1 MKNLKTE
8 LANLL
13 NIIVGKTS
21 LLEMS
26 TDDFYPVLA
35 QAIIDSGLMV
45 DRESVEGIE
54 KVRDEWCEEYRL
66 TRDKLQQLESHVSES
81 VLALEQLA
89 DMSDMSFVDD
99 QEYAFHQKFV
109 NEALSKFQAK
119 GDVK

>member
-45 DRESVEGIE
+45 DRESVEELVEAAQDVANGYAE
-54 KVRDEWCEEYRL
+54 FVLDNRM
-66 TRDKLQQLESHVSES
+66 TRTIYQNSIGYLRQ
-81 VLALEQLA
+81 
-89 DMSDMSFVDD
+89 
-99 QEYAFHQKFV
+99 
-109 NEALSKFQAK
+109 ALSKFQAK

>member
-45 DRESVEGIE
+45 DRESVKELVEAATEFFETEVWVSGDCKDGLDKLE
-54 KVRDEWCEEYRL
+54 VAENKVR
-66 TRDKLQQLESHVSES
+66 Q
-81 VLALEQLA
+81 
-89 DMSDMSFVDD
+89 
-99 QEYAFHQKFV
+99 
-109 NEALSKFQAK
+109 ALSKFQSK